1 MREIKE
7 VIVYSNG
14 DSNDLATWSNVPYF
28 FCRELEKRGIKVDR
42 VNIHVNKDSALSIVS
57 RLLTKFKKKLI
68 KLQKGT
74 DTMYRYNKSSYY
86 YNQVLNKMKAGRRS
100 YPEADA
106 EIAFDLMNINKS
118 DIPFVMI
125 GDWTIDYR
133 LRNKYHRLP
142 DKYEQSLIDRQF
154 SNLSKADMV
163 VSIFPGCYENMCEH
177 LDNAC
182 YFGHVVNS
190 MNIYIYMKR
199 RKKAVMFF
207 LLERISIKK
216 DLTALLKS
224 LGSIMTNTEETFVSA
239 LLG

>member
-28 FCRELEKRGIKVDR
+28 FCRELEERGIKVDM
-42 VNIHVNKDSALSIVS
+42 VNIHVNKDSSMSLVI
-57 RLLTKFKKKLI
+57 RLFSKMKKKLI
-68 KLQKGT
+68 ELSKGAG
-74 DTMYRYNKSSYY
+74 TMYRYNKSSYY
-86 YNQVLNKMKAGRRS
+86 YDQVIKKMKEGRKS
-100 YPEADA
+100 YPEADT
-106 EIAFDLMNINKS
+106 EIAFDLMNNKS

-125 GDWTIDYR
+125 GDWTIEYR
-133 LRNKYHRLP
+133 LRNKYHHLP

-190 MNIYIYMKR
+190 MNIYIYIYMKR

-216 DLTALLKS
+216 DLT
-224 LGSIMTNTEETFVSA
+224 VY
-239 LLG
+239 